1 MIDLSI
7 RLKTIY
13 DMVEPNLTVCDLCS
27 DHGYIPIELLKNNIT
42 NKVIATD
49 IKQASIDKIKDNI
62 IKNLSK
68 DKQNHIDIKI
78 GDGLKIINYD
88 EFDVL
93 IISGIGSDLMIDIL
107 TDIDKYD
114 YKYLL
119 LSPQTKIHSFRKWI
133 IDKNLYISD
142 EKIVY
147 EDEQYYFIFKITK
160 NINDIKQKYDETEIL
175 YSKYLIKNKDKILY
189 NYINKQL
196 IQYEDIINKI
206 SQSDTKQIDV
216 LNHYKHIYNITK
228 NIINNW

>member
-1 MIDLSI
+1 MICYL
-7 RLKTIY
+7 Y
-13 DMVEPNLTVCDLCS
+13 
-27 DHGYIPIELLKNNIT
+27 YIHR
-42 NKVIATD
+42 D
-49 IKQASIDKIKDNI
+49 S
-62 IKNLSK
+62 
-68 DKQNHIDIKI
+68 
-78 GDGLKIINYD
+78 YC
-88 EFDVL
+88 
-93 IISGIGSDLMIDIL
+93 
-107 TDIDKYD
+107 
-114 YKYLL
+114 
-119 LSPQTKIHSFRKWI
+119 QTKIHSFRKWI